1 VGTSGSEVD
10 LPAAAAAQAL
20 LDDFLTDRSDR
31 TFHAYSVDVDEFF
44 RFMDE
49 PPATALARL
58 LGAGPSAGG
67 YLCLEYAVW
76 LRRRGRAPATIDRR
90 LGTLR
95 ALVRAAFDRGLADW
109 LLETPADDQVAAAMD
124 RFPATE
130 GDSYLLPRHRGEID
144 RLDIQHYAFKA
155 VLGANYAAPAAR
167 PARVLDVGSGTG
179 QWAFE
184 LCERFPA
191 ALVVG
196 LDLVPGKEEQP
207 RGYRWVKGNLLHGLP
222 FGDDRFDLVHQ
233 RYLVLGVPLA
243 SWPAVA
249 ADLARTARPGGW
261 VELAEAPL
269 EVEGAGPATERLFA
283 LTSQLSAGLGLDAH
297 REVFDSLDGYLRA
310 AGLERVERRE
320 ISLPIGPW
328 GGEIGLLM
336 ATNNRTGWTRVSE
349 VLQAR
354 SVLTPAEAR
363 ELMLEAHEETE
374 SLRMSWPCAIAYG
387 RKPGG

>member
-1 VGTSGSEVD
+1 MGTSGGEVD
-10 LPAAAAAQAL
+10 LPSAAAVQAL
-20 LDDFLTDRSDR
+20 LDDFLADRTDR
-31 TFHAYSVDVDEFF
+31 TFHAYTVDVDEFV
-44 RFMDE
+44 RFLDQ
-49 PPATALARL
+49 PPAAALARF

-67 YLCLEYAVW
+67 YLCLEYAVH
-76 LRRRGRAPATIDRR
+76 LRRRGRAQATIERR

-95 ALVRAAFDRGLADW
+95 ALVRAAFDRGLVDW
-109 LLETPADDQVAAAMD
+109 LLETPRDDQVSAALD
-124 RFPATE
+124 RFPAT
-130 GDSYLLPRHRGEID
+130 DSDHYLLPRHRGEID
-144 RLDIQHYAFKA
+144 RLDIQHYAFRA
-155 VLGANYAAPAAR
+155 VLGANYAAPVVR

-184 LCERFPA
+184 LCERFPD

-207 RGYRWVKGNLLHGLP
+207 PGYRWVKGNLLRGLP
-222 FGDDRFDLVHQ
+222 FGDDLFDLVHQ

-243 SWPAVA
+243 AWRAVV
-249 ADLARTARPGGW
+249 ADLARATRPDGW

-269 EVEGAGPATERLFA
+269 EVEGAGPATRRLFE

-297 REVFDSLDGYLRA
+297 RQVFDSLGDYLLA

-328 GGEIGLLM
+328 GGEIGRLM

-354 SVLTPAEAR
+354 SVLTAAEAR

-374 SLRMSWPCAIAYG
+374 RLRMSWPCAIAYG
-387 RKPGG
+387 HKPGS